1 MGIERLVGV
10 AAVVALALAA
20 LVIGCI
26 VDDTWLSMC
35 TALWYLALGFVWS
48 MTAQGG
54 LCAAQPGFVPVDS
67 GGSGLCGGP
76 LCALW
81 GAGLPPSPLAGLSM
95 PPFPYLAFSVPAR
108 PAADSLQPSAF
119 CLQAPSS
126 WPSSRRRPSAAAW

>member
-1 MGIERLVGV
+1 MGLERVVGA

-20 LVIGCI
+20 LVIGCV
-26 VDDTWLSMC
+26 VDGTWLSMC

-54 LCAAQPGFVPVDS
+54 LCAAQPGFVPVDG

-81 GAGLPPSPLAGLSM
+81 GAPHPPPPRFPSPDHLCSPPLSRI
-95 PPFPYLAFSVPAR
+95 FRA
-108 PAADSLQPSAF
+108 
-119 CLQAPSS
+119 CQASC
-126 WPSSRRRPSAAAW
+126 